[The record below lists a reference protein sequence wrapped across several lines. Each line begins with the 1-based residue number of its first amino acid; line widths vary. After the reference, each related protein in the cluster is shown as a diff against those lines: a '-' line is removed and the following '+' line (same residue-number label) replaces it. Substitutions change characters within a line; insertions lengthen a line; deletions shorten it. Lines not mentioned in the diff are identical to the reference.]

1 MTPKRQN
8 ATSHNSFK
16 DTMLLQCTQ
25 VLNQLWDFFFQLWR
39 PENPICK
46 QQNGSG
52 FLPSKQDINNVQK
65 KKSNAALIHAFS
77 SSKLFLC
84 HDWIV

>member
-1 MTPKRQN
+1 MAPRESHFQARKRIGI
-8 ATSHNSFK
+8 SP
-16 DTMLLQCTQ
+16 L
-25 VLNQLWDFFFQLWR
+25 
-39 PENPICK
+39 
-46 QQNGSG
+46 
-52 FLPSKQDINNVQK
+52 KQDINNVQ